1 MDETTLDRESEPAAP
16 SNTLGA
22 STGRALAA
30 AGLIVTVASLVS
42 RILGYVRYVVIAK
55 AVPDTASLDAFFA
68 AFRIPDFLF
77 QLVAAGA
84 LAAALI
90 PVLAGLFAGGED
102 ARAWRVASTIATLL
116 VGVLVVLVVVVGLLA
131 PVLVPMTTPGF
142 GDAQLRQ
149 TTQLTQI
156 MLLSPLFLAAG
167 AVATTVLNATG
178 RFTEGAVAPLAYNA
192 AIILGALLLVPQLGV
207 AGLAVGVVLGSVG
220 NVIVQVPG
228 LVKARA
234 RIRPMVD
241 LKDLQTRR
249 AIKLLGPRAL
259 GLGATQLIFLAV
271 TYMASS
277 LEPGS
282 IAVFSFAF
290 AVLQIPLGVIGVPLG
305 TVLLP
310 SLAREAALG
319 AGERFGHLVNRGL
332 GILTFVMV
340 ATAGLGVVLAHDVI
354 RLLFGSSAI
363 SGHDIER
370 TAQTLAILLV
380 GLTAHSMISVLARAF
395 YALQDTAT
403 PVIGSL
409 LAVVGSIGFGALFVG
424 PLGVVGL
431 GLGIAIATW
440 MEAVL
445 LVLLLGRRVPGI
457 GLNAVWV
464 VIGKTALATA
474 VGALAAWGV
483 ETLLVSAWGQDPGFM
498 LALARATLATVA
510 GTAVIVV
517 AALALRIE
525 ELRHIV
531 GVMTDLARRK
541 ARA

>member
-1 MDETTLDRESEPAAP
+1 MDETTLDPEEAAAAAAP
-16 SNTLGA
+16 TGA
-22 STGRALAA
+22 RASGRTLAA

-55 AVPDTASLDAFFA
+55 VVHDTASLDAFFA

-90 PVLAGLFAGGED
+90 PVLASLFASGED

-116 VGVLVVLVVVVGLLA
+116 VGVLTALVVVAGLLA
-131 PVLVPMTTPGF
+131 PILVPMTTPGF
-142 GDAQLRQ
+142 ADAQVAQ
-149 TTQLTQI
+149 TVQLTQI

-167 AVATTVLNATG
+167 AIATTVLNAAG
-178 RFTEGAVAPLAYNA
+178 RFTEGAVAPLAYNS
-192 AIILGALLLVPQLGV
+192 AIILGALLLVPQMGV
-207 AGLAVGVVLGSVG
+207 AGLAVGVVLGSIG
-220 NVIVQVPG
+220 NVLVQIPG
-228 LVKARA
+228 LLKARA
-234 RIRPMVD
+234 QLRPMVD
-241 LKDLQTRR
+241 LKDSQTRR
-249 AIKLLGPRAL
+249 AITLLGPRAL

-271 TYMASS
+271 TYMASN

-310 SLAREAALG
+310 SLSREAALG
-319 AGERFGHLVNRGL
+319 AGDRFRHLVHRGL
-332 GILTFVMV
+332 GILSFVMV
-340 ATAGLGVVLAHDVI
+340 ATAGLGIVLAHDVT

-363 SGHDIER
+363 SAHDIDR

-409 LAVVGSIGFGALFVG
+409 LAVVGSIGFGAVFVG
-424 PLGVVGL
+424 PFGVVGL

-440 MEAVL
+440 TEAVL
-445 LVLLLGRRVPGI
+445 LVYLLGRRVPGL
-457 GLNAVWV
+457 GLSAIWV
-464 VIGKTALATA
+464 VIAKTVAAAA

-483 ETLLVSAWGQDPGFM
+483 ETALVAAWSIDPGFVGV
-498 LALARATLATVA
+498 LVRVSLATAV
-510 GTAVIVV
+510 GTAVLVV
-517 AALALRIE
+517 AALALRID

-531 GVMTDLARRK
+531 GVMTDLARRR

>member
-1 MDETTLDRESEPAAP
+1 MDETTLDREFEPAAP
-16 SNTLGA
+16 SNTLST

-370 TAQTLAILLV
+370 TAQTLAIRLV